1 MKKNLIALASLS
13 ALCTLA
19 QAQSSVVLYGLVDS
33 GIRHDSAVAKTT
45 AGTGSQT
52 QFSSGVLNTS
62 RFGFRGTEDLGGG
75 LKANFTLESG
85 INLGS
90 GATSSTTNIFDRRAV
105 LGLEDHWGRVDI
117 GRNTTFL
124 YDLQAGFVN
133 DPLGQELTTNRQY
146 AANAA
151 TAVNPLGT
159 LVGSGLDTS
168 RRDNMVKYQSPNLSG
183 ATLGLAYSFGNVAGA
198 TSANSS
204 VQLMAKYDAKPLQ
217 LGLAYD
223 RLRDTGA
230 RTQTTLTTGGN
241 YSIDGYK
248 LTGGYTQM
256 QADPGFVNSN
266 TSILTNSS
274 ASTSLYKFLA
284 GATAATTGLKAAV
297 VDVGLT
303 FYATPVT
310 EVVVAY
316 YNTKYSANGVSANR
330 YDTVATRARYK
341 LSKRTDLYAAIDH
354 TKAKGITAAQ
364 TASVTTSNT
373 GFAFGIQHRF

>member
-105 LGLEDHWGRVDI
+105 LGLEDRWGRVDI

-183 ATLGLAYSFGNVAGA
+183 ATLGLAYSFGNVARA

-241 YSIDGYK
+241 YTIDGYK

-256 QADPGFVNSN
+256 QADPGFLNSN

-284 GATAATTGLKAAV
+284 GATATSTGLKAAV

-330 YDTVATRARYK
+330 YDTVAARARYK

-364 TASVTTSNT
+364 TASGTTSNT